1 MIRIAQ
7 PDAFSQWNG
16 WDRFMRLLR
25 PLQPLLRPLRPLRY
39 APLAALLTACA
50 TVDLSAPTSAS
61 RPGAAL
67 PGAPA
72 PAVTPPVSSA
82 EESALR
88 ALVAQQD
95 RLYRVAGPLL
105 INNADLCRSHAR
117 NLLGFTA
124 KNKYSYSAEFVNAA
138 QTLFQMGEP
147 LKVMGVLAG
156 SGAARAGLR
165 RGDDLLMIEDK
176 PLPTGPNAERLAS
189 GILAPLV
196 TGRSSVKVMVA
207 RNGANLPLTVPL
219 TYACAFGIELGNTD
233 NVVAYNDGQRILV
246 TRGMLNFARTD
257 DELAY
262 VMAKEMAHN
271 ALAHAARQRVT
282 ATSGGIIDNLVRIRP
297 DMGVM
302 VGLAGLKPVTQ
313 DLDAA
318 ADRTAIFMLARAGYN
333 IDNAIPF
340 WQRLAAQYP
349 ADVLNGYTALHPATT
364 ARMAA
369 MDKAV
374 KDVRTL
380 QGTKKPLFP

>member
-1 MIRIAQ
+1 V
-7 PDAFSQWNG
+7 
-16 WDRFMRLLR
+16 
-25 PLQPLLRPLRPLRY
+25 
-39 APLAALLTACA
+39 PLAVLLTACA
-50 TVDLSAPTSAS
+50 TVDLSPPAPAP
-61 RPGAAL
+61 RPGGAL
-67 PGAPA
+67 PGMPA
-72 PAVTPPVSSA
+72 QPSLPPVSSA
-82 EESALR
+82 EETALR
-88 ALVAQQD
+88 TLVTQQD

-138 QTLFQMGEP
+138 QALFQMGEP

-165 RGDDLLMIEDK
+165 RGDDLLSIEDK
-176 PLPTGPNAERLAS
+176 PLPTGPNAERQAS

-196 TGRSSVKVMVA
+196 TGRSSVKATVM
-207 RNGANLPLTVPL
+207 RNGASLPLTVPL

-233 NVVAYNDGQRILV
+233 NVIAYNDGQRILV
-246 TRGMLNFARTD
+246 TRGMLNFARSD

-297 DMGVM
+297 DMSVM
-302 VGLAGLKPVTQ
+302 VGLAGLKPVPQ
-313 DLDAA
+313 DIDAA

-333 IDNAIPF
+333 IDNALPF
-340 WQRLAAQYP
+340 WQRLAADYP
-349 ADVLNGYTALHPATT
+349 AEVLNGYTALHPASAART
-364 ARMAA
+364 AAI
-369 MDKAV
+369 DKAV
-374 KDVRTL
+374 KDVRAL
-380 QGTKKPLFP
+380 RNAKKPLFP